1 MLPEDVIAA
10 LYKYDWPGNV
20 RELQNVL
27 QRYLATKRL
36 VFKRFREI
44 KRARKGEISG
54 AETFSPK
61 GQKLSE
67 AVEQFEKQYI
77 RSILE
82 QNRWSRTKTAAVLG
96 IDLKTLYRKMKRY
109 KLE

>member
-1 MLPEDVIAA
+1 
-10 LYKYDWPGNV
+10 
-20 RELQNVL
+20 VL

-36 VFKRFREI
+36 VFKGFRDTNHAWKE
-44 KRARKGEISG
+44 EISG
-54 AETFSPK
+54 AETFSPE

-67 AVEQFEKQYI
+67 AVEQFEKHYI

-82 QNRWSRTKTAAVLG
+82 QNRWSRTKTAAILG